1 MSSDT
6 KSIIATIVATAV
18 GLAGLLLTLNGG
30 TNRRIDDVHRRI
42 DDLNDSVNRQIGDL
56 NDSVNRQIGDMND
69 SVNRRLGNLNDSVN
83 RQIGDMNDSINR
95 LAGQIQ
101 AIDERLR
108 HVEVDVA
115 EMKHRLLVIE
125 QAVLP
130 ER

>member
-42 DDLNDSVNRQIGDL
+42 DDLNASVHRQIGDL
-56 NDSVNRQIGDMND
+56 NA
-69 SVNRRLGNLNDSVN
+69 SVNRR
-83 RQIGDMNDSINR
+83 IGDLIDSINR
-95 LAGQIQ
+95 QAGQIQ

-108 HVEVDVA
+108 RVEIDVA

>member
-30 TNRRIDDVHRRI
+30 TNRRIDDVHRRVG
-42 DDLNDSVNRQIGDL
+42 DLNDSVNRQIGDL
-56 NDSVNRQIGDMND
+56 NDSVNRRFGDLND
-69 SVNRRLGNLNDSVN
+69 SVNRRLGNLNDS
-83 RQIGDMNDSINR
+83 IDR
-95 LAGQIQ
+95 LAGQFQ

-115 EMKHRLLVIE
+115 ETKHRLLVIE

>member
-42 DDLNDSVNRQIGDL
+42 DDLNASVDRQ
-56 NDSVNRQIGDMND
+56 
-69 SVNRRLGNLNDSVN
+69 
-83 RQIGDMNDSINR
+83 
-95 LAGQIQ
+95 AGQLQ

-108 HVEVDVA
+108 HVEIDVA

>member
-56 NDSVNRQIGDMND
+56 NDSVNR
-69 SVNRRLGNLNDSVN
+69 RLGNLNDSVN
-83 RQIGDMNDSINR
+83 RQIGDLNDSINR
-95 LAGQIQ
+95 QAGQIQ

-108 HVEVDVA
+108 RVEIDVA